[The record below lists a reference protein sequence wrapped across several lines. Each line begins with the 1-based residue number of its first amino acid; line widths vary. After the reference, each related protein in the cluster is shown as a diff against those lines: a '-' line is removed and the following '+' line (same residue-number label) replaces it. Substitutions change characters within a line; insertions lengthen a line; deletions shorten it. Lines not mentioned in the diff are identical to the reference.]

1 MFRKLPKFDVML
13 SSAGCLFVVVVVLQ
27 SFKFLRIYSEESGFQ
42 ILLMQANKKP
52 LRFSAEFPISFHYH
66 WAYYSP
72 RSNHFFRT

>member
-1 MFRKLPKFDVML
+1 MFQFDVML

-27 SFKFLRIYSEESGFQ
+27 SFFKFLRIYSEESGFQ

-66 WAYYSP
+66 WA
-72 RSNHFFRT
+72 FLL